1 METLLGLNG
10 GNYMMIDM
18 NEKLEKVMNETT
30 DIEKIRLFYELAK
43 YIVNNTEAEDDDM
56 ENLLDDI
63 ANVVN
68 DIENL

>member
-1 METLLGLNG
+1 
-10 GNYMMIDM
+10 MMINM
-18 NEKLEKVMNETT
+18 NEKLNRVMSETT
-30 DIEKIRLFYELAK
+30 DKEKIKLFYELAK

-56 ENLLDDI
+56 ENLFNDI

>member
-1 METLLGLNG
+1 
-10 GNYMMIDM
+10 MMVNM
-18 NEKLEKVMNETT
+18 NEKLNKVMSETT
-30 DIEKIRLFYELAK
+30 DTEKIRLFYELAK

-56 ENLLDDI
+56 ENLFDDI